1 MIPGAYEWLA
11 NLAATYRFTRSAMLN
26 LNLRY
31 RSESEDPLM
40 KFNLDPQVDTMDAMF
55 VADVG
60 ASFPVMNRDG
70 INVRAVGRVSNLF
83 DSEYTTFVHYPMVG
97 RFISV
102 GFEVNLR

>member
-1 MIPGAYEWLA
+1 
-11 NLAATYRFTRSAMLN
+11 MLN

-31 RSESEDPLM
+31 HSESEDPLM
-40 KFNLDPQVDTMDAMF
+40 KFNLDPEVNTMDAMF

-60 ASFPVMNRDG
+60 ASYPIMNRNG
-70 INVRAVGRVSNLF
+70 VQVQAVGRVSNLF
-83 DSEYTTFVHYPMVG
+83 DSEYSTFVHYPMVG